1 MTMHPIILSGGTG
14 SRLWPLSRP
23 LYPKQFLRLHS
34 DKTLFQETV
43 LRLDGMDLLSPTIIC
58 NEEHRFIVAENMRT
72 IDREYTDIILEP
84 VGRNTAP
91 AIATAAIMAIKQD
104 ENAILLVL
112 SADHV
117 IDDNKAFGNAVKQA
131 GKIAEKGY
139 LVTFGIKPS
148 EPHTGYGYIEK
159 GKAIDEG
166 SYNLAAFK
174 EKPDLQT
181 AQSFVDSGDYL
192 WNSGMFCFKASAY
205 IEELKKNSPDII
217 THAKAAIEKSKD
229 DLDFTRLDK
238 DEFEKCEDISIDYA
252 VMEKTD
258 KGAVVALD
266 SKWSDVGSWDSV
278 WQVSK
283 KDDDGNVCI
292 GDIIAK
298 STKDCL
304 IRANKLVCTIGLE
317 NMIIVD
323 TQDALLVADKKY
335 DQDVKAIVEDLK
347 KANRKEA
354 KHHRTVYRPWGH
366 YDSICHGD
374 RDQVKR
380 ISVKPGAKLSLQKHF
395 HRSEHWVVVKGTAKV
410 TKGEETLTISE
421 NESVYL
427 PVGIVHALE
436 NPGKIMLEI
445 IEVQTGSYLGE
456 DDIVRLEDKYGRS

>member
-1 MTMHPIILSGGTG
+1 MYPIILSGGSG

-43 LRLDGMDLLSPTIIC
+43 LRLDGLDLFPPTVIC
-58 NEEHRFIVAENMRT
+58 NEEHRFIVAENMR
-72 IDREYTDIILEP
+72 IIGREYNDIILEP

-91 AIATAAIMAIKQD
+91 AITTAAIMALEQD
-104 ENAILLVL
+104 ENALLLVL

-117 IDDNKAFGNAVKQA
+117 IEDSKVFAKVVKQA
-131 GKIAEKGY
+131 QALARQGD
-139 LVTFGIKPS
+139 LVTFGVTPV

-159 GKAIDEG
+159 GNIIDEG
-166 SYNLAAFK
+166 AYGIADFK
-174 EKPDLQT
+174 EKPDLKT
-181 AQSFVDSGDYL
+181 AQSFVDSGNYL

-205 IEELKKNSPDII
+205 LKELEKNSPDII
-217 THAKAAIEKSKD
+217 THVKAAIEKSKD

-238 DEFEKCEDISIDYA
+238 GEFEKCEDISIDYA

-258 KGAVVALD
+258 KGAVVTLD
-266 SKWSDVGSWDSV
+266 SKWSDVGSWDAV

-283 KDDDGNVCI
+283 KDVDGNVCI
-292 GDIIAK
+292 GDVIAK

-317 NMIIVD
+317 NMIVVD

-335 DQDVKAIVEDLK
+335 DQDVKSIVEDLK
-347 KANRKEA
+347 KADRKEA

-410 TKGEETLTISE
+410 TKGEETLIISE
-421 NESVYL
+421 NESIYL
-427 PVGIVHALE
+427 PVGIIHALE

-456 DDIVRLEDKYGRS
+456 DDIVRLEDIYGRT